1 MSINLALILTLLTA
15 FSGAVVAYDKFYLRK
30 RSSDS
35 GGQTNA
41 ALSTVIDYSR
51 SFFPVLLF
59 VLVIRSFIFEPFRIP
74 SGSMMPTLL
83 QGDYIFVKKYSFGLR
98 LPVIDKKIIETGEPE
113 RGDVVVFRLPSKPSI
128 NYIKRVI
135 GLPGDELVYEG
146 HRLTVNGELIEVTKD
161 ADDPVTSAGARY
173 IEQLGDRKHAILV
186 TNPRN
191 VTRDGRYT
199 VPDGHYFVMGDNRD
213 NSRDSRFIGAIPE
226 THLVGEAVRIW
237 MHMDGIEWPEW
248 ARIGT
253 KIE

>member
-1 MSINLALILTLLTA
+1 LTLLTA
-15 FSGAVVAYDKFYLRK
+15 FTGAVVGYDKFYLRK
-30 RSSDS
+30 RTSDS
-35 GGQTNA
+35 GGETNG
-41 ALSTVIDYSR
+41 ALNTIIDYSR

-98 LPVIDKKIIETGEPE
+98 LPVLDKKIIETGEPE
-113 RGDVVVFRLPSKPSI
+113 RGDVVVFRLPSEPSI

-135 GLPGDELVYEG
+135 GLPGDEIVYEE
-146 HRLTVNGELIEVTKD
+146 HRLTVNGELIAVTRD
-161 ADDPVTSAGARY
+161 TDPPSASAAARY

-191 VTRDGRYT
+191 AMRDGKFT
-199 VPDGHYFVMGDNRD
+199 VPDGHYFMMGDNRD

-237 MHMDGIEWPEW
+237 MHMDGLEWPEW
-248 ARIGT
+248 TRIGT